1 MLFKINSFVNEAGSK
16 VEELVPIGEVSDNE
30 SVSKFVGVAQ
40 LVSDYASTEIRFP
53 IEDAKSLDDAFDMFE
68 INLNE
73 FMDSMRKQMEEQA
86 NKPEIIVP
94 SSITPD
100 IV

>member
-1 MLFKINSFVNEAGSK
+1 MVFKINSFVNEAGSK
-16 VEELVPIGEVSDNE
+16 VEELVPIEDNDGSVEVQ
-30 SVSKFVGVAQ
+30 FVGVAQ

-53 IEDAKSLDDAFDMFE
+53 IDEAKTLDDAFSMFE
-68 INLNE
+68 KNLNE

-94 SSITPD
+94 DSITPD
-100 IV
+100 MV

>member
-1 MLFKINSFVNEAGSK
+1 MVFKINSFVNEAGSK
-16 VEELVPIGEVSDNE
+16 VEELVSIEDNDG
-30 SVSKFVGVAQ
+30 SVEAQFVGVAQ

-53 IEDAKSLDDAFDMFE
+53 IDEAKTLDDAFSMFE
-68 INLNE
+68 KNLNE

-94 SSITPD
+94 DSIASD
-100 IV
+100 MI